1 MLKSYHQQFRAE
13 QRDNYP
19 NALSPTSKFIPADR
33 ILPQRPTAVGRQ
45 PSRSDTFTL
54 SARHHRINPKAPKI
68 DPRPN
73 SPFQQ
78 KTNSNNTDS
87 IRSVLKQA
95 NSPNRQRNPV
105 RFAKQLDASFSSSS
119 SVHNQTSRNN
129 TDRSRHLRIG
139 VGEHL
144 LHQQAQSSPH
154 TYRNNH
160 STEKRIVYTTRD
172 RSPRNTSSKSK
183 RTVPAY
189 HPAIRSIVAPR
200 KYQPANDRDEIVYVD
215 DHGNEIPYIHE
226 DERILRRRRN
236 EKKSIVYHSSPH
248 IAYE

>member
-19 NALSPTSKFIPADR
+19 NASSSTSKFVPADK
-33 ILPQRPTAVGRQ
+33 ILPQRPTAVDRQ

-54 SARHHRINPKAPKI
+54 STRHHRINPNAPKI

-73 SPFQQ
+73 SPSQQ
-78 KTNSNNTDS
+78 KTKSKNTDS

-119 SVHNQTSRNN
+119 SVHNPTSRNN
-129 TDRSRHLRIG
+129 TDRTRRLRVSG
-139 VGEHL
+139 DEHL
-144 LHQQAQSSPH
+144 LHQQTQSPPH

-160 STEKRIVYTTRD
+160 STEKQIVYTTRD
-172 RSPRNTSSKSK
+172 RSPRNTGSKSK

-189 HPAIRSIVAPR
+189 PATRSIVAPR
-200 KYQPANDRDEIVYVD
+200 KYQPVNYRNEIVYVD
-215 DHGNEIPYIHE
+215 DHGNEIPYIYE
-226 DERILRRRRN
+226 DERTLRHRRN
-236 EKKSIVYHSSPH
+236 ENKTTVYYSSPH